1 MQHMQK
7 TFQTIYKNTSTT
19 PQTKQMIIKMA
30 LNGNGI
36 RDTARVLHISQNTVI
51 SVLKKQKNPRKPK
64 PKTHKPKPTP

>member
-1 MQHMQK
+1 MQK
-7 TFQTIYKNTSTT
+7 TFQTIYKNTGTT